1 MNTSSHSL
9 DESFLQIRG
18 QKWAALTSRERTRIV
33 DRAFRYWRARGFP
46 YYELSDRQI
55 EQEFTTLRN
64 KDWRL
69 VFSGSNLRSSNTGLR
84 IANAFQPTMWK
95 AKVSRYRT
103 PLEVFLDDQLLRQ
116 ALERA
121 LTIWPDRFGANAS
134 CLRRILKSFP
144 STASVSNYR
153 PMIAKAV
160 IGKYSREGPVV
171 DFSAGYGGRMLGAL
185 SLGRTYVAIEP
196 NRAQTTGFRRMKDA
210 LGRLQFSLPKIE
222 IRNGIAETELLRL
235 SSRSGELVFSSPPF
249 FDWEHY
255 SESYRQSFRR
265 FPDYDAWFN
274 GFLKPVVAESHRV
287 LESHGYL
294 ILNVTNGKRLPSAA
308 DVMKAAKIA
317 GFSLSTLHHMVFPK
331 IPYLHPRNGQPA
343 KSELLL
349 VFRK

>member
-1 MNTSSHSL
+1 MNTSTHSI

-18 QKWAALTSRERTRIV
+18 QKWAALTARKRARVV
-33 DRAFRYWRARGFP
+33 DQAFHYWRARGFP
-46 YYELSDRQI
+46 YYEPNDRQI

-64 KDWRL
+64 KDWQA

-103 PLEVFLDDQLLRQ
+103 PLEVFLDDCLLRK
-116 ALERA
+116 AIERA

-153 PMIAKAV
+153 PMVAKAV
-160 IGKYSREGPVV
+160 MGKYSRQGPVV
-171 DFSAGYGGRMLGAL
+171 DFSAGYGGRLLGAL
-185 SLGRTYVAIEP
+185 ALGGTYIGIEP
-196 NRAQTTGFRRMKDA
+196 NRAQTTGFRRMKDV
-210 LGRLQFSLPKIE
+210 LGRLQFSLPKIK
-222 IRNGIAETELLRL
+222 ILNGIAEIELLRL
-235 SSRSGELVFSSPPF
+235 SSESAELVFSSPPF

-255 SESYRQSFRR
+255 SESSRQSFRR

-274 GFLKPVVAESHRV
+274 GFLKPVVAESHRI
-287 LESHGYL
+287 LERHGYL
-294 ILNVTNGKRLPSAA
+294 VLNVTNGNRLPSAS

-317 GFSLSTLHHMVFPK
+317 GFKLLTCHHMVFPK